1 MQPNKNINVINPVKK
16 RIAVSQKRQIT
27 IPIEFYTRLGMDKE
41 VECYVQNNVLIIR
54 PVRDNDGSFDEEI
67 LADLIARGL
76 SGEELLT
83 EFKAV
88 RRKIRPAVEAL
99 LDNARLAAQGK
110 KKASSYDEIF
120 GHED

>member
-99 LDNARLAAQGK
+99 LDDARLAARGK

>member
-99 LDNARLAAQGK
+99 LDDARLAARGK
-110 KKASSYDEIF
+110 KKAFSYDEIF

>member
-1 MQPNKNINVINPVKK
+1 MQPNTNNNVINPVKK

-27 IPIEFYTRLGMDKE
+27 IPIEFYTSLGMDKE

-54 PVRDNDGSFDEEI
+54 PVRDIDGSFDEEI
-67 LADLIARGL
+67 LSDLIARGF

-88 RRKIRPAVEAL
+88 RRQIRPAVEAL
-99 LDNARLAAQGK
+99 LDDARLAARGK
-110 KKASSYDEIF
+110 KRASSYDEIF
-120 GHED
+120 GQED